1 MHLLIVED
9 DRTIAENLYD
19 YLEARGQLD
28 GAHEMRGVTF
38 GRYVRALVLGPQND
52 AERRALA
59 GGTDS
64 AGGYNYLT
72 QVTIEPIPYTESDN
86 AAGGTTVT
94 IA

>member
-1 MHLLIVED
+1 MTGFLLTAKQKLMLCINK
-9 DRTIAENLYD
+9 RLY
-19 YLEARGQLD
+19 
-28 GAHEMRGVTF
+28 
-38 GRYVRALVLGPQND
+38 
-52 AERRALA
+52 
-59 GGTDS
+59 S